1 MDKICE
7 RYGCEYV
14 ALTCA
19 VTEADAGDPGTLEAV
34 AERWGVPV
42 GALAA
47 GITARRRWRGARG
60 EPAVVFVPAGG
71 VVVAS

>member
-19 VTEADAGDPGTLEAV
+19 VDEADAGDPGTLEQV
-34 AERWGVPV
+34 AERWDVPV
-42 GALAA
+42 AALAA
-47 GITARRRWRGARG
+47 GITARRRWRVRRG
-60 EPAVVFVPAGG
+60 EPAVVFGPAG